1 MPDGTHLFANS
12 YDEHQ
17 ANIATSDAA
26 QAQAAAEAAAA
37 ENAADA
43 APAEGGGE

>member
-12 YDEHQ
+12 YEEHQ

-26 QAQAAAEAAAA
+26 QAAAQAEAAANA
-37 ENAADA
+37 EA
-43 APAEGGGE
+43 GGE